1 LNVAR
6 LVDLCSVRS
15 RIEHAKI
22 RGMVLTGAAVL
33 AVIDSVH
40 ISNSQFNLDGAP
52 REALFIEVAPE
63 TPLLGCIG
71 LEDVQID
78 ACEFRNVAFI
88 GTHEQIEILR
98 AGIRDGS
105 ATTTISPP
113 PFYAQLNRE
122 DLPPDQ
128 AS

>member
-1 LNVAR
+1 MNVAR

-22 RGMVLTGAAVL
+22 AGMVLTGPAVL
-33 AVIDSVH
+33 AVIDNVH
-40 ISNSQFNLDGAP
+40 ISNSMFALDGAP

-71 LEDVQID
+71 LEDVHID
-78 ACEFRNVAFI
+78 GCEFRNVAFI

-98 AGIRDGS
+98 AGIADGKPS
-105 ATTTISPP
+105 DTISPP
-113 PFYAQLNRE
+113 PFYSQLNRE
-122 DLPPDQ
+122 DLPADQ